1 MVRTAPV
8 ATVPLPNASTVAS
21 TVASTDAPTVP
32 ATKRLARRAAAPPL
46 DPAATSL
53 ELAELAL
60 DDLLRS
66 WCQPHGSAANSAGR
80 RTS

>member
-8 ATVPLPNASTVAS
+8 ATVPLPNASIAS

-32 ATKRLARRAAAPPL
+32 ATKRLPRRAAAPPI
-46 DPAATSL
+46 DPAATDL

-66 WCQPHGSAANSAGR
+66 WCQPHGSAANSAGS

>member
-21 TVASTDAPTVP
+21 TDAPTVP
-32 ATKRLARRAAAPPL
+32 AIKRLPRRAAPPI
-46 DPAATSL
+46 DPAVTSL